1 MTRVPITIK
10 LRAAALPSELK
21 RRNGSVR
28 LLGLAAGMIPL
39 KEAGNMS
46 ATPERER
53 GADSP
58 ETGNSLLF
66 MSSILLS
73 GSLPACALLYL
84 LTPLPPSPPL
94 PLAINAPPHRGPTVV
109 VPVMY
114 N

>member
-10 LRAAALPSELK
+10 LSAAALPSELK

-53 GADSP
+53 GADSS

-66 MSSILLS
+66 MSSAFRKSACLRPPLSPHTFAPPSLLLTLHLTEAQLLS
-73 GSLPACALLYL
+73 SL
-84 LTPLPPSPPL
+84 
-94 PLAINAPPHRGPTVV
+94 
-109 VPVMY
+109 
-114 N
+114 